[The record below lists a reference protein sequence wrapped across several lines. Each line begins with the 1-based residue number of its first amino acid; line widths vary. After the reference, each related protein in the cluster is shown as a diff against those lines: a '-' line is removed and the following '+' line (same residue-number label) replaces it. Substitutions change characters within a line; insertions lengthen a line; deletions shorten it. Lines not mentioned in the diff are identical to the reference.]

1 MANTLLARW
10 HRAGMFGV
18 LLVAPLA
25 ARAQTIELQL
35 PIDCEVGRSCFIQN
49 YVDHDAS
56 PNAHD
61 YRCGTL
67 TYNGHDGTDFRLT
80 SLVAQRAGVDVLA
93 VADGQVLRMRDGV
106 VDVLQKPS
114 ETPPADERACGNGI
128 VISHADGWETQYCHL
143 ARGSVTVK
151 PGDRVASGQSIA
163 RVGLSGRTQF
173 PHLHLTVRHRGRVI
187 DPFAF
192 GAREG
197 SCGEGVS
204 LWTASQRT
212 ALAYR
217 ERVVLNTGF
226 AAGRVTSEQIDAGEV
241 GRSAPP
247 ADASALTAFVRAV
260 GLRTGDVQRLSVIG
274 PDGQLFAEHT
284 ERPLDRSKAQYVLYT
299 GKNRPGTGWLP
310 GSYQATYSVTN
321 AGRVVLEQS
330 FVLSF

>member
-1 MANTLLARW
+1 MANALLARW
-10 HRAGMFGV
+10 RRAAMFGAV
-18 LLVAPLA
+18 LAAPLA
-25 ARAQTIELQL
+25 ARAQTIELKL

-56 PNAHD
+56 PNARD
-61 YRCGTL
+61 YQCGTL
-67 TYNGHDGTDFRLT
+67 TYNDHDGTDFRLT
-80 SLVAQRAGVDVLA
+80 SLLAQRAGVNVLA

-114 ETPPADERACGNGI
+114 ETPPADDRACGNGI

-151 PGDRVASGQSIA
+151 PGDRVAGGQSIA

-173 PHLHLTVRHRGRVI
+173 PHLHLTVRHRGRVV

-192 GAREG
+192 GAPEG

-204 LWTASQRT
+204 LWSASQRT

-217 ERVVLNTGF
+217 ERVVLNGGF
-226 AAGRVTSEQIDAGEV
+226 AAGRVTSEQIEAGEV
-241 GRSAPP
+241 GPSAPP
-247 ADASALTAFVRAV
+247 ADAPALTAFVRAV

-274 PDGQLFAEHT
+274 PDGHLFAQHT
-284 ERPLDRSKAQYVLYT
+284 DRPLDRSKAQSVLFV
-299 GKNRPGTGWLP
+299 GKNRPGTGWP
-310 GSYQATYSVTN
+310 RGSYQAHYSVTN
-321 AGRVVLEQS
+321 AGKVVLEQS